1 MKLDITPHKTT
12 AKAMEYSIFTGKKY
26 CFVYVDM
33 LNDWSWDGEKQIVQ
47 FDKKGLSVLWSEE
60 ELKGFRQSDTVH
72 NFLLKLKAEQIVE
85 IKKLSKKGQKKTF
98 KDKRGI
104 VHDLTKIRKER
115 IDFLTNNDI
124 RFFEVTFL

>member
-1 MKLDITPHKTT
+1 MRLDITPHKTT
-12 AKAMEYSIFTGKKY
+12 AKAMEHSIFTGKKY
-26 CFVYVDM
+26 CFVYIDM
-33 LNDWSWDGEKQIVQ
+33 LKDWSWDGDKQKVY
-47 FDKKGLSVLWSEE
+47 FVEKGLSVLWNDE

-72 NFLLKLKAEQIVE
+72 NYLLTLKAEQVEE
-85 IKKLSKKGQKKTF
+85 IKKLSRKGQRKTF

-124 RFFEVTFL
+124 RFFEINFV